1 MNNVIANPIALMIVS
16 LVVTII
22 LTLAVRAFAR
32 RFDFVAKPKADRWHK
47 KPTAMLGGAAIFL
60 STVSVYIAFAPKTF
74 ESLTVI
80 TAAAFLF
87 FIGLVDDVINI
98 KPYQKLI
105 GQLFGAVFVVG
116 FGLKLPLTGFELID
130 IWITIFWII
139 GITNAINLLDNMDG
153 LAAGISAIAAISLG
167 LSFWVNGQ
175 PSETLV
181 ISIFVGSLL
190 GFLIFN
196 FNPASIFMGDCG
208 SMFVGFLLSTS
219 VLLGQIGGR
228 SRSVM
233 TILAV
238 PVLILFVPIFD
249 TTFVTVLR
257 KLWGRKASQGGR
269 DHTSH
274 RLVALG
280 LSERNAVLMLYGF
293 AICAGLLS
301 LAISQLELTQ
311 SLALIGVFT
320 VILVIIGVYL
330 SNVKVYEDREV
341 DLAVRDRAVFTFLIN
356 VSYKRRVF
364 EVFLDAFLITISYYI
379 SYALLFGTFEQSS
392 NWSLFVS
399 TLPLL
404 IVLKLAAF
412 LLVGVYRGIWRYTSI
427 GDFITFAKGV
437 ILGSGLCVLAILLLY
452 RFQNFSRA
460 VFVVDSLILLL
471 TLVGSRMAFR
481 LIRQVLPMPGSSD
494 GKRVL
499 IYGAGDGGEMVYREL
514 RNNPEWQYIPVGFLD
529 DDPLKQDK
537 VIHGLRVFDANG
549 TFPDVCAS
557 QEVEEVLI
565 SFRDVS
571 KEQLDVIKDRCR
583 RADVVLKKAQIRIE
597 RIDLD

>member
-1 MNNVIANPIALMIVS
+1 MDNIIANPIALMILS
-16 LVVTII
+16 LVVTTI
-22 LTLAVRAFAR
+22 LTFAVRAFAM
-32 RFDFVAKPKADRWHK
+32 RFNFVAKPKADRWHK

-87 FIGLVDDVINI
+87 FIGLIDDVINI

-167 LSFWVNGQ
+167 MSFWVNGQ

-190 GFLIFN
+190 GFLVFN

-219 VLLGQIGGR
+219 VLLGQVGGR
-228 SRSVM
+228 SRSVI

-311 SLALIGVFT
+311 SLALIGVFI

-341 DLAVRDRAVFTFLIN
+341 DLAVRDRAVFTFLVN

-412 LLVGVYRGIWRYTSI
+412 LLVGVYRGLWRYTSI

-437 ILGSGLCVLAILLLY
+437 VLGSGLCVLAILLMY

-471 TLVGSRMAFR
+471 ALVSSRMAFR

-494 GKRVL
+494 GKRIL

-549 TFPDVCAS
+549 TFPDVCAAH
-557 QEVEEVLI
+557 EVEEVLI
-565 SFRDVS
+565 SFRDIS
-571 KEQLDVIKDRCR
+571 KEQLEMIKDRCR
-583 RADVVLKKAQIRIE
+583 RADVVLKKAQMRIE
-597 RIDLD
+597 TIDLD

>member
-1 MNNVIANPIALMIVS
+1 MLLNGQAGQ
-16 LVVTII
+16 
-22 LTLAVRAFAR
+22 
-32 RFDFVAKPKADRWHK
+32 
-47 KPTAMLGGAAIFL
+47 AMLPALLGAA
-60 STVSVYIAFAPKTF
+60 A
-74 ESLTVI
+74 
-80 TAAAFLF
+80 
-87 FIGLVDDVINI
+87 
-98 KPYQKLI
+98 
-105 GQLFGAVFVVG
+105 
-116 FGLKLPLTGFELID
+116 
-130 IWITIFWII
+130 
-139 GITNAINLLDNMDG
+139 
-153 LAAGISAIAAISLG
+153 
-167 LSFWVNGQ
+167 
-175 PSETLV
+175 
-181 ISIFVGSLL
+181 L
-190 GFLIFN
+190 GFLVFN
-196 FNPASIFMGDCG
+196 FRRNRSASIFMGDCG